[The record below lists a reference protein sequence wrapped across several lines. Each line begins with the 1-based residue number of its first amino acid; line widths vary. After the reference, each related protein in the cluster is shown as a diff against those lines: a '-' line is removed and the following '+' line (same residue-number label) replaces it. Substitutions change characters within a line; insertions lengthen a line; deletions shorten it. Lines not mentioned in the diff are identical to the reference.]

1 MPGWDPFKP
10 LWMGPTWTFK
20 PRIEGAHMSRKTTI
34 LITAVAAIS
43 IGALGAGAAVGF
55 VDGPLPFGPAAQSQ
69 VGPPGGF
76 GPGAQFA
83 EVGPEAPEIPG
94 RPSAGNGA
102 RFAPAGQEAANAV
115 ARRGGRQA
123 AAHQRGGRPGGEDRD
138 LGLTADQAGTLISA
152 QLIMQGNDRLK
163 VGGVVSQGEDTYVVD
178 IVTVDD
184 SLVMQIE
191 VDRDSGRR
199 SIIR

>member
-1 MPGWDPFKP
+1 
-10 LWMGPTWTFK
+10 
-20 PRIEGAHMSRKTTI
+20 MSHKTTI
-34 LITAVAAIS
+34 FITAMAAIS

-55 VDGPLPFGPAAQSQ
+55 VDGPTPTSFATQTQLAPS
-69 VGPPGGF
+69 GGF
-76 GPGAQFA
+76 GRGAQFA
-83 EVGPEAPEIPG
+83 EVGPQEFGPPG
-94 RPSAGNGA
+94 QPGA
-102 RFAPAGQEAANAV
+102 RLAPGDQDNANAV
-115 ARRGGRQA
+115 ARRGGPNGGHQMTRGGDRQA

-138 LGLTADQAGTLISA
+138 LELTADEAGTLISA

-163 VGGVVSQGEDTYVVD
+163 VGGVISQGEDTYVVD

-199 SIIR
+199 AVIR

>member
-1 MPGWDPFKP
+1 
-10 LWMGPTWTFK
+10 
-20 PRIEGAHMSRKTTI
+20 MSRKTTI

-83 EVGPEAPEIPG
+83 EVGPEALEIPG
-94 RPSAGNGA
+94 RPSVGNGA
-102 RFAPAGQEAANAV
+102 RFAPGGQEAANAV
-115 ARRGGRQA
+115 ARRGGPGRNHRMTRGGGRQA

-138 LGLTADQAGTLISA
+138 LDLTADQAGTLISA

>member
-1 MPGWDPFKP
+1 
-10 LWMGPTWTFK
+10 
-20 PRIEGAHMSRKTTI
+20 MSRKTTI
-34 LITAVAAIS
+34 LITTIAAIS
-43 IGALGAGAAVGF
+43 IGALGAGAAVGL
-55 VDGPLPFGPAAQSQ
+55 VDGANPTGPAAQTQ
-69 VGPPGGF
+69 FAPPGGF

-83 EVGPEAPEIPG
+83 GVGGPEAMGIQG
-94 RPSAGNGA
+94 RRGAGDGA
-102 RFAPAGQEAANAV
+102 RFAPGGEDPANAM
-115 ARRGGRQA
+115 ARRGGPGRGHQMLRGGGQQD
-123 AAHQRGGRPGGEDRD
+123 AAHQRGGRSGGEDRD
-138 LGLTADQAGTLISA
+138 LDLSAVEAGTLISA

-178 IVTVDD
+178 IVTIDD